1 MKNNISKWIKTQVKK
16 AGAKGIVFGLSGGID
31 SAVVAALCK
40 LACSENIRINYAL
53 REPI

>member
-31 SAVVAALCK
+31 SAVAAALCK